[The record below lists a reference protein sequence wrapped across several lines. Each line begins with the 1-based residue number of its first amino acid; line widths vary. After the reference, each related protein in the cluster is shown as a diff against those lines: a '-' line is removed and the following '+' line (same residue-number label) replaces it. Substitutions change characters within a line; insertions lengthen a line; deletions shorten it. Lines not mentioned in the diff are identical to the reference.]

1 MNSELTDRLA
11 EQWRDALSAYV
22 IHHVLPDKLQ
32 AGSLNMITAEH
43 LDRYFMMDTQVTAKV
58 KTTHLAEA
66 LACTQ
71 TYINSIFN
79 NIEPGYTKDF
89 APGLIAFW
97 QQAMA
102 NYSLWAANQMLE
114 DYPENFI
121 RAELRLDKTQ
131 LFQTLENDLGQG
143 QISDAAVQHAL
154 LTYLNG
160 YEYQNSIRVHSGY
173 IDYRDERHDAGR
185 FAGHAFANSDY
196 YLLGKDTAS
205 PPKYYW
211 RKVEVRLDQ
220 ASTFIQPDAWAEWLP
235 IDMPAGTTVLQARLV
250 LFCGRLHLVWLHQGA
265 PVSVDTAGTDKRYPL
280 KLEVIHLG
288 LDNQW
293 SSPEELWSQN
303 VKAGADGELDPQAYR
318 LLALAL
324 GRARGSD
331 DQLYV
336 ALQAGDQCRYSLQR
350 DVLKREVAEQDFSDE
365 GRQRLFKLFEQAEG
379 KLKLQRR
386 LSDSEWWVESVTP
399 GGQNDSHTMLDAL
412 LTEHADGGHKLHLR
426 VHSSEERKALR
437 PVSVQLSSSRWNGLG
452 RGIESAAISTTSQ
465 GRFEFRC
472 VSRRQPDF
480 QRMTLSHPSLA
491 DTHLLATAFRRTRY
505 GWYEAVATLDLTR
518 LMIPMTTFTRRYI
531 RDGAGF
537 TVRIDQGLSVPLGS
551 PGNFITVEPD
561 TVRLDDMELT
571 IGNERLWSGSW
582 TLNGAATSDRVAYE
596 WAENAENTVECRFGP
611 RGGAMST
618 FTITRG
624 QLTSLADKAEPY
636 IHQQASG
643 TDFLVFDFI
652 GGAQAPLAARLNS
665 QHVPDL
671 INRAQ
676 VSPQAV
682 FAWDAQHLREPAY
695 AKGESGHAYQS
706 WQRAPDDPLM
716 SLYDA
721 NGMYLREL
729 FFHVPHLIASRL
741 QEEERFEEARRWLA
755 LVFDPQHRQLATE
768 TPGVDYWNCAWLLR
782 DDTPAAGLE
791 HELVDPHAIA
801 LHAPSHYRK
810 AVFIQYVR
818 MLIGEADLHYRR
830 QTRDSL
836 ANAWLLYRMAADLM
850 GEAPQARAI
859 NTWQP
864 TTVAALL
871 AATGQGVWSMCDAH
885 AVVPADLPKQL
896 STFFWSGVAAHPA
909 FRLPVNRHLLDI
921 WQLLSQRFHNL
932 RHFLSIE
939 GSPMALPLYA
949 PAADPF
955 NLLMASMGGNANL
968 SHLMGYR
975 TVVPPYRFRTLVAK
989 AQEVVT
995 TLIQFGEQLRGY
1007 MEQEERTE
1015 LEALQFRQAAEIAGY
1030 TIAIQEQM
1038 LSQQQQTEGVLR
1050 AQRSAVTLREEHYTR
1065 LYQENISAEES
1076 EAMSLHGDGRMMSSA
1091 GHALVGASFLAELAP
1106 NVFGLASG
1114 GMKFKGP
1121 LMMAGYALDIAGSAK
1136 TTAAELL
1143 RESQGYR
1150 RRREEW
1156 ELQARLA
1163 GKEREVIDRQLDVQ
1177 QHATLAAEQA
1187 LAHSRKA
1194 LAQAQQLY
1202 AFYQSKSTSVSLYRW
1217 LRSQATT
1224 WHATLFDVAVSLC
1237 HSAEACWQ
1245 YETGNYD
1252 KRIIRTPVWQADR
1265 HGLNAGGELRLDLHR
1280 LEAEALL
1287 RNERHL
1293 ELRKTV
1299 SLLALLAQGL
1309 VFDQA
1314 GEPIADWQALR
1325 GVLVADGELTFS
1337 LSEALFDKDY
1347 PGHYLRRLHSV
1358 ALTLPALLGPYQNI
1372 RASLT
1377 QRQSRLLTRPDIEG
1391 VKFLSPELAQEQG
1404 DGRHVMMSLRARQQV
1419 CLSSA
1424 NHDIGLFTSPD
1435 ADDRYLPFE
1444 GTGAVSDWHLKFPRH
1459 TAQAE
1464 LLDGLSDIVVEVH
1477 YFALHGGAQFEAE
1490 VEALVPREAV

>member
-1 MNSELTDRLA
+1 MNSELTDRLS

-58 KTTHLAEA
+58 KTTRLAEA

-79 NIEPGYTKDF
+79 NIEPGYKQDF
-89 APGLIAFW
+89 APDLIAFW

-143 QISDAAVQHAL
+143 QITDAAVQSAL
-154 LTYLNG
+154 LTYLNA

-173 IDYRDERHDAGR
+173 IDYRDERLEAER
-185 FAGHAFANSDY
+185 FTGHAFANSDY

-211 RKVEVRLDQ
+211 RKVGIRLDQ
-220 ASTFIQPDAWAEWLP
+220 GSTFVQPDAWAEWLP

-303 VKAGADGELDPQAYR
+303 VEAGADGEFDAQAYQ

-324 GRARGSD
+324 GRVRGSD

-336 ALQAGDQCRYSLQR
+336 ALRAYEEDLYKLQR
-350 DVLKREVAEQDFSDE
+350 DVLKREVGEQDFSAN
-365 GRQRLFKLFEQAEG
+365 GRSRLFKLFEHAEG
-379 KLKLQRR
+379 KLALQRR
-386 LSDSEWWVESVTP
+386 LSASDWWVDSVTP
-399 GGQNDSHTMLDAL
+399 GEQNDRHTLLDAL
-412 LTEHADGGHKLHLR
+412 LTEHGEDSHMLQLR

-437 PVSVQLSSSRWNGLG
+437 PVSMQLSSGRLRWLG
-452 RGIESAAISTTSQ
+452 RGVESVVIRTTAQ
-465 GRFEFRC
+465 GGFELRC
-472 VSRRQPDF
+472 MARYQPDF
-480 QRMTLSHPSLA
+480 QRMTLNHPDLGDVHVLA
-491 DTHLLATAFRRTRY
+491 REFQRTNY
-505 GWYEAVATLDLTR
+505 GRYEAVTPLDLTS
-518 LMIPMTTFTRRYI
+518 LMIPMTAFTRRYI

-537 TVRIDQGLSVPLGS
+537 SVSIDQNTPAPLSDYT
-551 PGNFITVEPD
+551 NFITVEPD

-571 IGNERLWSGSW
+571 IDGKRLWSGSW
-582 TLNGAATSDRVAYE
+582 TLNGGASSARVAHE
-596 WAENAENTVECRFGP
+596 WSAGSNTLVCRFGQ

-618 FTITRG
+618 FTITRS
-624 QLTSLADKAEPY
+624 QMTSLGVSTGPY
-636 IHQQASG
+636 IHQQTSG
-643 TDFLVFDFI
+643 TEFLVFDFI
-652 GGAQAPLAARLNS
+652 GGAQKPLAVRLNS

-676 VSPQAV
+676 ASPRAV
-682 FAWDAQHLREPAY
+682 FAWDAQHLQEPPYVPDEAGNGY
-695 AKGESGHAYQS
+695 LS

-741 QEEERFEEARRWLA
+741 QEEERFEEARRWLT
-755 LVFDPQHRQLATE
+755 LVFDPQHRQAPTE

-810 AVFIQYVR
+810 AVFMQYVR
-818 MLIGEADLHYRR
+818 LLIGEADVQYRR
-830 QTRDSL
+830 QSRDSL

-864 TTVAALL
+864 KTVAALL
-871 AATGQGVWSMCDAH
+871 ASMQDGVWSVGDAQ

-909 FRLPVNRHLLDI
+909 FRLPVNRQLLDI

-949 PAADPF
+949 PAANPF
-955 NLLMASMGGNANL
+955 DLLMARMGGNASL

-995 TLIQFGEQLRGY
+995 TLMQLGEQLRGY
-1007 MEQEERTE
+1007 MEQQERTE

-1030 TIAIQEQM
+1030 TIAIQEQL

-1050 AQRSAVTLREEHYTR
+1050 AQRAATTLREAHYTR
-1065 LYQENISAEES
+1065 LYQENISEQES
-1076 EAMSLHGDGRMMSSA
+1076 EAMSLHGDGRIMSSA

-1121 LMMAGYALDIAGSAK
+1121 LMMAGYALDIAGTAK

-1163 GKEREVIDRQLDVQ
+1163 GKEREVIDKQLEVQ

-1187 LAHSRKA
+1187 LVHSRTA

-1299 SLLALLAQGL
+1299 SLQALLTQGL
-1309 VFDQA
+1309 VFDQG

-1325 GVLVADGELTFS
+1325 DVLAKDGELTFS
-1337 LSEALFDKDY
+1337 LSEGLYNQDY

-1424 NHDIGLFTSPD
+1424 DQDIGLFTS
-1435 ADDRYLPFE
+1435 AETDDRYLPFE

-1459 TAQAE
+1459 AEQAE
-1464 LLDGLSDIVVEVH
+1464 LLDGLSDIVVDVQ
-1477 YFALHGGAQFEAE
+1477 YFALHGGTQFEE
-1490 VEALVPREAV
+1490 QVDALMSRPAP